1 MSIEKEVAKQLMQIK
16 AIKLNPQNPFTWASG
31 RKSPIYCDN
40 RLLLSY
46 PNVRKY
52 IKQSLVEESKDYQF
66 NMIAGV
72 ATAGIPHGSLLAD
85 ALDMPFVYVRSK
97 AKAHG
102 RQNMIEGE
110 LRGNE
115 RVLIIEDLIS
125 TGGSCLQAVD
135 ALETTGCRIEG
146 VMAIFTYGFAEAERR
161 FAEADCKF
169 STLSNYDVLLEE
181 ALACDYINSDD
192 IQRLKDWRKDPVA
205 WSEQFVNS

>member
-52 IKQSLVEESKDYQF
+52 IKQSLVEKSKDYQF

-72 ATAGIPHGSLLAD
+72 ATAGIPHGALLAD

-115 RVLIIEDLIS
+115 RVLVIEDLIS

-135 ALETTGCRIEG
+135 ALETVGCRIDG

-192 IQRLKDWRKDPVA
+192 IKRLKDWRKDPVA

>member
-52 IKQSLVEESKDYQF
+52 IKQSLAEKSKDYQF

-72 ATAGIPHGSLLAD
+72 ATAGIPHGALLAD

-115 RVLIIEDLIS
+115 RVLVIEDLIS

-135 ALETTGCRIEG
+135 ALEAVGCRIEG
-146 VMAIFTYGFAEAERR
+146 VMAIFTYGFAEAEKR

-192 IQRLKDWRKDPVA
+192 VQRLKDWRKDPVA

>member
-52 IKQSLVEESKDYQF
+52 IKQSLAEKSKDYQF

-72 ATAGIPHGSLLAD
+72 ATAGIPHGALLAD

-102 RQNMIEGE
+102 RQNMNGDFYIW
-110 LRGNE
+110 
-115 RVLIIEDLIS
+115 V
-125 TGGSCLQAVD
+125 
-135 ALETTGCRIEG
+135 CR
-146 VMAIFTYGFAEAERR
+146 
-161 FAEADCKF
+161 
-169 STLSNYDVLLEE
+169 S
-181 ALACDYINSDD
+181 
-192 IQRLKDWRKDPVA
+192 
-205 WSEQFVNS
+205 